1 MHGGYPWEREAQA
14 IMQQYPQ
21 VYMDISPIWLN
32 FGNEEFKLQMELEFR
47 RLYAMGLGD
56 RIMFGTDQMAWP
68 ESIGMA
74 IEMIEGSEFLTETQK
89 RDILYNNAAR
99 FLGLSD
105 AEVAAHHRLPVRRQS
120 SNGD

>member
-1 MHGGYPWEREAQA
+1 
-14 IMQQYPQ
+14 
-21 VYMDISPIWLN
+21 
-32 FGNEEFKLQMELEFR
+32 
-47 RLYAMGLGD
+47 
-56 RIMFGTDQMAWP
+56 MFGTDQMAWP

-74 IEMIEGSEFLTETQK
+74 IEMIEGSDFLTETQK